1 MAPAK
6 LIVTVAAVVLFAQL
20 QCVAACAAD
29 LCGANLSR
37 TESVPPC
44 HKHHNHSHDQ
54 APASCSF
61 HLTVTQATSP
71 HTPQLDEP
79 VLSALGLAATASAIL
94 PLAGDS
100 WVADLSD
107 PSPPG
112 MTALQSSTVLRV

>member
-1 MAPAK
+1 MPRTK
-6 LIVTVAAVVLFAQL
+6 LIVAVAAVVLFAQI

-29 LCGANLSR
+29 LCSATITQ
-37 TESVPPC
+37 TEPISPC

-71 HTPQLDEP
+71 HIPQLDVP
-79 VLSALGLAATASAIL
+79 VLSVLALAATVSANL

-100 WVADLSD
+100 WAADLSD

-112 MTALQSSTVLRV
+112 MTALLSSTVLRV